1 MTTISSRAFNQEVS
15 RARKAAEHGPVV
27 ITNRGKPAQVLLS
40 FAAYQRLSGSQ
51 TKIADLL
58 ALPVSL
64 ELELLPL
71 RDLPRPA
78 DFS

>member
-1 MTTISSRAFNQEVS
+1 MTTISSREFNQEVT

-40 FAAYQRLSGSQ
+40 FVAYQRLCGSQ
-51 TKIADLL
+51 PKIADLL
-58 ALPVSL
+58 ALPAPM
-64 ELELLPL
+64 ELELSPL

>member
-1 MTTISSRAFNQEVS
+1 MTTISSREFNQEVS

-64 ELELLPL
+64 ELELSPL